1 MDALRKWNYRLEK
14 IWLVIATI
22 ASTLAIIVSLLD
34 NFQNIEI
41 YYLLAILTWGIY
53 LVRRG
58 LRKQLSKKNR

>member
-22 ASTLAIIVSLLD
+22 ASVLAIIVSLLD
-34 NFQNIEI
+34 NFHNIEI

>member
-22 ASTLAIIVSLLD
+22 ASVLAIIVSLLD
-34 NFQNIEI
+34 KFQNVEI
-41 YYLLAILTWGIY
+41 YYLLAILAWGIY

-58 LRKQLSKKNR
+58 LRKQLSKKK

>member
-22 ASTLAIIVSLLD
+22 ASALAIIVSLLD